1 MGKHMEHT
9 EKAGGQVGPPGLTV
23 VPNMCLDG
31 TTESTYAWIVNST
44 AKNEDGSTGAAVVPQ
59 PKEFI
64 MSQANSPLSF
74 ANLTATALQ
83 DRVVVVFGG
92 SSGIGLAAA
101 VQAKAAGARV
111 IIIGNDPVRTKQ
123 AAEQNDVEW
132 RTADVTQSE
141 TIYAALQEI
150 PRVDHLVLL
159 AGTFVAAKVIDGDV
173 DYLRRAFDE
182 RMWASVHAIR
192 ALGERLSKDGSITFI
207 SGALADR
214 PNAQGTAVLAAASA
228 AMEAFARGLA
238 LELAPVRVNTL
249 SPGHIETPLLHKVLG
264 EARDTVLPAMRA
276 STPLKRLGTAD
287 EAGSAVVFL
296 MANGWM
302 NGATLNID
310 GGVRLI

>member
-1 MGKHMEHT
+1 MCPNGK
-9 EKAGGQVGPPGLTV
+9 
-23 VPNMCLDG
+23 
-31 TTESTYAWIVNST
+31 TESTIGLIVNQV
-44 AKNEDGSTGAAVVPQ
+44 AKTEDDSTGTAVVPHQ
-59 PKEFI
+59 KETI
-64 MSQANSPLSF
+64 MSQANSQLSF
-74 ANLTATALQ
+74 ANLTAASLR

-92 SSGIGLAAA
+92 TSGIGLSAA
-101 VQAKAAGARV
+101 VQAKAVGAKV
-111 IIIGNDPVRTKQ
+111 IVIGNDPERARQ
-123 AAEQNDVEW
+123 AAEQHDFEW
-132 RTADVTQSE
+132 RTADVTKSE
-141 TIYAALQEI
+141 SIYAALQEI

-192 ALGERLSKDGSITFI
+192 ALGDRLSKEGSITFI
-207 SGALADR
+207 SGSLADR

-228 AMEAFARGLA
+228 AMEALARGLA

-264 EARDTVLPAMRA
+264 DARDTVLPAMRA
-276 STPLKRLGTAD
+276 STPLKRLGTPD

>member
-1 MGKHMEHT
+1 MT
-9 EKAGGQVGPPGLTV
+9 Q
-23 VPNMCLDG
+23 
-31 TTESTYAWIVNST
+31 SST
-44 AKNEDGSTGAAVVPQ
+44 A
-59 PKEFI
+59 I
-64 MSQANSPLSF
+64 SF
-74 ANLTATALQ
+74 ANLQAQALT

-92 SSGIGLAAA
+92 TSGIGLSSAI
-101 VQAKAAGARV
+101 QAKAAGARV
-111 IIIGNDPVRTKQ
+111 IVIGNDRARAQ
-123 AAEQNDVEW
+123 EAAGKHGFEW
-132 RTADVTQSE
+132 RTADVTQPDA
-141 TIYAALQEI
+141 IALALQEL

-159 AGTFVAAKVIDGDV
+159 AGSFVAARVLEGDV
-173 DYLRRAFDE
+173 DYMRRAFDE
-182 RMWASVHAIR
+182 RMWAAVHAIR
-192 ALGERLSKDGSITFI
+192 ALDGRLAPDGSITFI

-264 EARDTVLPAMRA
+264 EAKDSILPAMRA
-276 STPLKRLGTAD
+276 STPLKRLGTPD
-287 EAGSAVVFL
+287 EAGAATVFL